1 MKGLLK
7 QSFSKFMKES
17 AYRAEM
23 TLYFN
28 FAINVIYAVFKTV
41 CGFVYH
47 SVWMGTLAFYYIL
60 LSFMRLLLVKGTKHV
75 DTHKRW
81 KKYCQCGWLLL
92 LFTIALVGMSI
103 LIRKGEGSI
112 HYPGYLIYGVA
123 TYTFYSMVIAIRNVH
138 KYRKM
143 NDPIYLANK
152 VLNLAVAV
160 ISIFS
165 LQAAMLST
173 FGDDPDFNRVMGIT
187 TGFGAFVIINF
198 MTVVMIVKGYKEI
211 RLNTAATT
219 EWEEK

>member
-138 KYRKM
+138 KSLLGDGRQLVRVEM
-143 NDPIYLANK
+143 HLGGFPVVDEHRLA
-152 VLNLAVAV
+152 
-160 ISIFS
+160 
-165 LQAAMLST
+165 AAL
-173 FGDDPDFNRVMGIT
+173 PGIT
-187 TGFGAFVIINF
+187 D
-198 MTVVMIVKGYKEI
+198 EI
-211 RLNTAATT
+211 APDTAVELPAHLPKTAG
-219 EWEEK
+219 